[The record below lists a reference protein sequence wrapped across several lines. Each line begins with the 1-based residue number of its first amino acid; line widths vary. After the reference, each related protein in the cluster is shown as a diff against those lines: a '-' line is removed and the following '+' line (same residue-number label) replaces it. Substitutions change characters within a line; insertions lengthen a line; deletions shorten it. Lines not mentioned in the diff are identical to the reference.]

1 MATLFMVL
9 IEFNLENYLSQDLL
23 VTFKL
28 KNQNMEEILMFLFL
42 NLKLPILLLI
52 LQNMI
57 SLWWA
62 LMVYLIK
69 WKINKLHN
77 NFGHL
82 ETNQFHHLK
91 LMIQKVKNYHLLE
104 KQLQK
109 LLLKRWKICHS
120 IILLLYS
127 LFSIV
132 KKDF

>member
-1 MATLFMVL
+1 METLFTVL

-28 KNQNMEEILMFLFL
+28 KNHNMEEILMFSFL

-77 NFGHL
+77 NSGLL

-109 LLLKRWKICHS
+109 LLLKLWKICHS

-127 LFSIV
+127 LFLIV